1 MRLDQLKYLV
11 DIAQTGS
18 ITSTSQRFFVT
29 QQAVSKSIKQLE
41 SELDTDILIRT
52 NAGVSFTTA
61 GEEVVAFAQQVLAE
75 EAALMERLKG
85 IKSMEHPAEAFLLNI
100 CSTSAVTNIVLPT
113 IIANLTMQQKHVSVN
128 ISMTDSFNVVMER
141 LTSGSSDLG
150 LMTINEREL
159 IRKFE
164 PLKDDFQCEILA
176 RDEMI
181 VVMDKK
187 YYKGDKDYVTLEE
200 FNACPRTLYNI
211 VPVDAL
217 RYDAYRSS
225 IICSTDAD
233 FHRSM
238 MEKAGSMT
246 LMPALAH
253 QYFFNSKKY
262 VALSVEDLD
271 ETLIHAALYRQDVSE
286 QVKNFTALIRREMY
300 MN

>member
-75 EAALMERLKG
+75 EAALMDRLKG
-85 IKSMEHPAEAFLLNI
+85 IKSMEHPAEALLLNI

-113 IIANLTMQQKHVSVN
+113 IIANLTMQQKRVTVN

-200 FNACPRTLYNI
+200 FNAYPRTLYNI

-253 QYFFNSKKY
+253 QYFST
-262 VALSVEDLD
+262 A
-271 ETLIHAALYRQDVSE
+271 
-286 QVKNFTALIRREMY
+286 KNTWRFR
-300 MN
+300 

>member
-18 ITSTSQRFFVT
+18 ITSTSQRFYVT

-41 SELDTDILIRT
+41 TELDTDILIRT
-52 NAGVSFTTA
+52 NAGVSFTEA

-75 EAALMERLKG
+75 EEGLMERLKG
-85 IKSMEHPAEAFLLNI
+85 IRSKDQPCQAVHINI
-100 CSTSAVTNIVLPT
+100 SSTSSVTNIVLPT
-113 IIANLTMQQKHVSVN
+113 IIANLTMQQKRVSVN

-141 LTSGSSDLG
+141 LNNGESDLG
-150 LMTINEREL
+150 LMTVNEREL
-159 IRKFE
+159 KRKFE
-164 PLKDDFQCEILA
+164 PIKELFQCEILA
-176 RDEMI
+176 RDELI

-200 FNACPRTLYNI
+200 FSSRPRTLYNI

-217 RYDAYRSS
+217 RNDAYKTS

-271 ETLIHAALYRQDVSE
+271 ETLIHAALYRKDAKESVRT
-286 QVKNFTALIRREMY
+286 FAALIRREMY

>member
-41 SELDTDILIRT
+41 TELDTDILIRT
-52 NAGVSFTTA
+52 NAGVSFTEA
-61 GEEVVAFAQQVLAE
+61 GEEVVTFAKQVLAK
-75 EAALMERLKG
+75 EADLMDRLKG
-85 IKSMEHPAEAFLLNI
+85 IRAKDLSPQNVRINI
-100 CSTSAVTNIVLPT
+100 SSTSSVTNIVLPT
-113 IIANLTMQQKHVSVN
+113 IISNLTMQQKKVSVS
-128 ISMTDSFNVVMER
+128 IAMTDSFNVVVTR
-141 LTSGSSDLG
+141 LSNGESDLG

-159 IRKFE
+159 MRKFE
-164 PLKDDFQCEILA
+164 PLKDAFQLEVLA

-187 YYKGDKDYVTLEE
+187 FYKGDKDYVTLEE
-200 FNACPRTLYNI
+200 FGSYPRTLYNI
-211 VPVDAL
+211 VPVDAF
-217 RYDAYRSS
+217 RYDAYQTS

-271 ETLIHAALYRQDVSE
+271 ETLIHAAIYRKDAEE
-286 QVKNFTALIRREMY
+286 QVRTFEAMVRREMY